1 MRIFRNF
8 KDLLQLLWNICGWLL
23 LYIARLLSAW
33 RKVCLYA
40 IYYSF
45 IWFNFVRSIKTKKS
59 FSFFYKFKIKLVL
72 IFNYSLGSL
81 ALLVASRVINNTS
94 VCTDCVCDI
103 NVTCNLWPRRF
114 APTIFYHSN
123 TNHQVE
129 MGEHYPFVNH
139 YMEKSLF
146 ILYMSFMYSLKLLF
160 FLMWNLHFYI
170 SVLPKQKELLTIDK
184 WRKPSLCLINTFNA
198 FRHVYHCHA

>member
-1 MRIFRNF
+1 MQPSIIEIPKQLQCLVDQIMRLFREYLCSKLKATILKRDSGVFLRIFRNF

-45 IWFNFVRSIKTKKS
+45 IWFNFVGSIKTKKS

-160 FLMWNLHFYI
+160 F
-170 SVLPKQKELLTIDK
+170 
-184 WRKPSLCLINTFNA
+184 
-198 FRHVYHCHA
+198 